1 MEDFG
6 LEREHRE
13 FRDQFRRFVAAKIAP
28 LAEAGE
34 REHRFPREVYRVLRD
49 GGFLAV
55 NFPEAVG
62 GGGGDLLTGCIFYE
76 ELTRA
81 SAGVSAGVF
90 AHQHLAAGPVFRIGT
105 EEQQGE
111 FLLPALRGERIGAF
125 GLTEPG
131 AGSDARGI
139 RTTATRDGDGWVIN
153 GTKMFITNAGTDMSL
168 GVTLLA
174 VSGTRPSGE
183 REYSAFLVE
192 RGTPGFN
199 VGRRI
204 PKIGWHAVDTR
215 ELIFEGCRIPADHL
229 IGQQGVG
236 LRQFMKALAIG
247 RISVAAL
254 SLGCGAACLDL
265 ALDYAKQRRQ
275 FDQPISHFQGIQFK
289 LADMAVAVENSRLI
303 TYKAAWLYDQ
313 GREFAKEAAMA
324 KLYASDTAMHVA
336 SEAVQVHGGYGY
348 TTEYH
353 VERYWRDLRVFRIAP
368 VTQEMTLNY
377 IAEHVLR
384 LPKSYGA

>member
-1 MEDFG
+1 MDFAFTEQQQAIRESVARLAADVLAPRYRQREQEG
-6 LEREHRE
+6 RIERAVIRQLGELGCLGGELPEE
-13 FRDQFRRFVAAKIAP
+13 FGGSSLDCVTAGIIIEEIAKADQSVAATWNAHLTIGSLPLLYFGTEAQKQRWLVP
-28 LAEAGE
+28 LA
-34 REHRFPREVYRVLRD
+34 
-49 GGFLAV
+49 
-55 NFPEAVG
+55 
-62 GGGGDLLTGCIFYE
+62 
-76 ELTRA
+76 
-81 SAGVSAGVF
+81 
-90 AHQHLAAGPVFRIGT
+90 
-105 EEQQGE
+105 
-111 FLLPALRGERIGAF
+111 RGEKLGAF

-174 VSGTRPSGE
+174 VSGSRPSGD

-275 FDQPISHFQGIQFK
+275 FDQPISQFQGIQFK

-348 TTEYH
+348 TDEY
-353 VERYWRDLRVFRIAP
+353 VVSRFFRDAKILQIGEGTNEIQRMVIA
-368 VTQEMTLNY
+368 
-377 IAEHVLR
+377 R
-384 LPKSYGA
+384 LLGC